1 MTTLPR
7 LFKQTKTGAIQI
19 CDISYENDQYHT
31 VFGQLNGKL
40 QTNTTTCQATNI
52 GRSNE
57 RNPTQQAEFEALADH
72 KKKIKSGYSLTMETP
87 SEVTL
92 PAKVKV
98 LQDNLKNVKFPC
110 YSTPKLNGV
119 NGLYKR
125 DDGGIFALYSR
136 GGELYPKIP
145 HLAKHI
151 QDIMDEL
158 GHNELNGELYI
169 HGEHLQDIQS
179 AVKKPNELS
188 PRLTFAIFDIADSTE
203 PYESRR
209 AKLTQLYETL
219 KSIGHPSLNYFS
231 FLTGVKCHSH
241 DDIETHYNQCIL
253 GNLEGTVVYNSDHLY
268 IYNQRSSNAF
278 KYKKA
283 LDAEFLI
290 IGYELDKQGNPTII
304 CQSEGGPFKVRP
316 TGTQGYRKQ
325 LLLDMPNNIGKWY
338 NISYECLSKECKPL
352 KPIGNYIRNCDKSGN
367 PKE

>member
-7 LFKQTKTGAIQI
+7 LYKSTKTGAIQI
-19 CDISYENDQYHT
+19 CDISYEGTNYHVT
-31 VFGQLNGKL
+31 FGQLEGKL
-40 QTNTTTCQATNI
+40 QTNTTTCYGTNI

-57 RNPTQQAEFEALADH
+57 RTREQQAEFEALADH

-98 LQDNLKNVKFPC
+98 YQDNIKNIKFPC

-125 DDGGIFALYSR
+125 EGQTITLYSR
-136 GGELYPKIP
+136 GGETYPEIP
-145 HLAKHI
+145 HLTRLI
-151 QDIMDEL
+151 NRTMDFLEC
-158 GHNELNGELYI
+158 NELNGELYI

-179 AVKKPNELS
+179 AVKKPNDLS
-188 PRLTFAIFDIADSTE
+188 SKLTFAIFDIPDCKGTYNE
-203 PYESRR
+203 RR
-209 AKLTQLYETL
+209 ATLTTL
-219 KSIGHPSLNYFS
+219 TSNQYISV
-231 FLTGVKCHSH
+231 LTGVECNSH
-241 DDIETHYNQCIL
+241 QDIETHYNQCTL
-253 GNLEGTVVYNSDHLY
+253 GNLEGTVVYNHDHLY

-290 IGYELDKQGNPTII
+290 IGYELDKQGNPTLI

-316 TGTQGYRKQ
+316 TGTQEYRKQ
-325 LLLDMPNNIGKWY
+325 LLVDTPNNIGKY
-338 NISYECLSKECKPL
+338 YKVEYEMLSRDKIPL
-352 KPIGNYIRNCDKSGN
+352 KPVGLGIRECNNLGE
-367 PKE
+367 PIE